1 LEISEAH
8 GKEMTSRID
17 CILSELLADIKMIEQ
32 EREEEIKKVG
42 KIPDSTK
49 STWSEQE
56 ISYLIRGVFK
66 NGENEWTELNE
77 DLEAYLEC

>member
-8 GKEMTSRID
+8 GKEKTSRID

-42 KIPDSTK
+42 KIPD
-49 STWSEQE
+49 
-56 ISYLIRGVFK
+56 
-66 NGENEWTELNE
+66 
-77 DLEAYLEC
+77 